1 MSRPADTPSFGRR
14 FVIALL
20 LGLPGIAALSAY
32 IYIST
37 PEATVPAGLTR
48 PLLAIVSAVN
58 PLLLLGVACILGAYA
73 APRVGLRS
81 YVIQGRTSDEGVW
94 GHLRN
99 QAGFAFVT
107 GVVGGVSII
116 VLDVLLMGFV
126 AQDLPQSVIGA
137 GRQTVL
143 TVLAYAPVR
152 FLYGGIT
159 EELML
164 RFGLMSVLV
173 FVGWRVTGRP
183 EDGPRAAV
191 VWTAIVLA
199 AVLFGAGH
207 LPALAQ
213 TVELTPALVARTVLL
228 NAIAGVLFG
237 WLYWRRSLESAI
249 LAHASFHVPLLGLS
263 LVQVGVL

>member
-1 MSRPADTPSFGRR
+1 MSSPAETPSFGRR
-14 FVIALL
+14 FLLALL
-20 LGLPGIAALSAY
+20 FGLPGIAALSAY
-32 IYIST
+32 IYVAT
-37 PEATVPAGLTR
+37 PETAVPAGLSL

-58 PLLLLGVACILGAYA
+58 PLLLLGVACVLGAYA

-81 YVIQGRTSDEGVW
+81 YVIQGGRTNEGVW
-94 GHLRN
+94 GHLRT
-99 QAGFAFVT
+99 QAGFAFT
-107 GVVGGVSII
+107 IGVVGGVSII
-116 VLDVLLMGFV
+116 VLDTLLMPFV
-126 AQDLPQSVIGA
+126 AQDLPQTVIGA
-137 GRQTVL
+137 GRPTVL

-173 FVGWRVTGRP
+173 FVGWRVTGRS
-183 EDGPRAAV
+183 EDGPSSTVFWA
-191 VWTAIVLA
+191 AIVLA
-199 AVLFGAGH
+199 AILFGAGH

-213 TVELTPALVARTVLL
+213 TVELTPALIARTVLL

-263 LVQVGVL
+263 LVQVGLL